1 MSNIQMETIFGIPLD
16 EKDKEKEKDEATD
29 DGNRQSR
36 TANADANTDIDSK
49 LMHDAAVE
57 VGDGHD
63 DELICVYDK
72 ENPFIEVGRLFPSMD
87 EFRMCFR
94 TYAVKHEF
102 ETKTLWTD
110 TKKFYAKCKGYD
122 GGAMPCKWYI
132 SARRQPDGL
141 TVRVNQI
148 PKAHTCI
155 TSSQMVSKMT
165 S

>member
-1 MSNIQMETIFGIPLD
+1 
-16 EKDKEKEKDEATD
+16 
-29 DGNRQSR
+29 
-36 TANADANTDIDSK
+36 
-49 LMHDAAVE
+49 MHDVAVE
-57 VGDGHD
+57 VGDGHA

-72 ENPFIEVGRLFPSMD
+72 ENPVIEVGRLFPSMD

-132 SARRQPDGL
+132 SARRQPDGR
-141 TVRVNQI
+141 TIRVNQI